1 VIHFKKWPLLFS
13 SLFISAS
20 SIAYSEEEPDSAVET
35 VEIKKKL
42 FPKSKRLELGA
53 DFGKILNQSYVSSYL
68 LHFNGTFYISE
79 SSGISIEYAMA
90 FNKDENART
99 CVENFYNDPYE
110 QVESNCAATDG
121 GAAGDFEGVDP
132 KKATVGP
139 AYPAI
144 REIKNIISAAWVW
157 VPVYGKQLLFM
168 SGVNHFDVYTT
179 IGGGVMMSDYY
190 GQKKKASDDREY
202 RGAFPAPPAGGGEPV
217 GTPPGVGPDET
228 NEYGKNGRPTP
239 TATTSPL
246 ITLGIGQELH
256 FGKMFNVKMEI
267 RNYTLIGVP
276 GFFEP
281 YFAIWG
287 GAALRF

>member
-1 VIHFKKWPLLFS
+1 MINFYKWQILFPLVFTAL
-13 SLFISAS
+13 S
-20 SIAYSEEEPDSAVET
+20 SIAYSAEPDSAVET

-42 FPKSKRLELGA
+42 FPKSKRFELGA

-68 LHFNGTFYISE
+68 LHFNGTYYISE
-79 SSGISIEYAMA
+79 TSGISAEFAMA
-90 FNKDENART
+90 LNSDENSRT
-99 CVENFYNDPYE
+99 CVENFYNDPYDR
-110 QVESNCAATDG
+110 VDSNCAQKDG
-121 GAAGDFEGVDP
+121 GAAEDFGGVDP
-132 KKATVGP
+132 KEATVGP

-144 REIKNIISAAWVW
+144 REIKNVITAAWVW
-157 VPVYGKQLLFM
+157 VPVYGKQLFFM

-179 IGGGVMMSDYY
+179 LGGGVMMSDYY
-190 GQKKKASDDREY
+190 NQKKNASDGREY
-202 RGAFPAPPAGGGEPV
+202 RGSFPARPKAGETQT

-228 NEYGKNGRPTP
+228 NEYGKNGRPPP

-246 ITLGIGQELH
+246 ITVGIGQELH
-256 FGKMFNVKMEI
+256 FGKMLNVKMEI

-287 GAALRF
+287 GVGLRF